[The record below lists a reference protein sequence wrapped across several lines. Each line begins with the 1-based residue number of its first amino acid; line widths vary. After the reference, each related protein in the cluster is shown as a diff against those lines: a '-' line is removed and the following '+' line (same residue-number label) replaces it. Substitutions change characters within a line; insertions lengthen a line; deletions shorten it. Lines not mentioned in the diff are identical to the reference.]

1 MKREKIFISTIA
13 PDSSAIALKYG
24 LGLEIAEYCTAWNMD
39 DEFEATHS
47 QVTEKISSVKNLALH
62 APFNEL
68 FPCAIDP
75 LARKLAAQRY
85 TQAINLARDY
95 GADRVIIHGGYNPR
109 MYYPV
114 WYTEQSVVFWR
125 EFMKTA
131 PEDITICLENVFEP
145 TPEMLA
151 DIVRQV
157 GDKRL
162 RMCLDVG
169 HVNAYSEVPVLKWIE
184 DCADVIG
191 HYHMHN
197 NSGDMDSHNSLA
209 DGSIPMKEVF
219 AAAEEM
225 TEDATI
231 TLETLTAEESA
242 KWLSE
247 QKII

>member
-1 MKREKIFISTIA
+1 MDRNRLLISTVA
-13 PDSSAIALKYG
+13 PDAGDIARMYG
-24 LGLEIAEYCTAWNMD
+24 VGLEIAEYCTAWNMD
-39 DEFEATHS
+39 DEFEATHA
-47 QVTEKISSVKNLALH
+47 QVESKISGVKNRTLH

-95 GADRVIIHGGYNPR
+95 GAERVVIHGGYNAR
-109 MYYPV
+109 MYYPI
-114 WYTEQSVVFWR
+114 WYTEQSVIFWR
-125 EFMKTA
+125 EFMKTV
-131 PEDITICLENVFEP
+131 PQDITICLENVFEP

-151 DIVRQV
+151 DIVRRV
-157 GDKRL
+157 DDKRL
-162 RMCLDVG
+162 RLCLDVG
-169 HVNAYSEVPVLKWIE
+169 HVNAYSGVPVMKWIE

-197 NSGDMDSHNSLA
+197 NTGETDSHNALP

-219 AAAEEM
+219 AAADEL
-225 TEDATI
+225 TSAATV
-231 TLETLTAEESA
+231 TLETLTAEESVS
-242 KWLSE
+242 WLIE